1 MNKKRTILLTVLL
14 VGLMSVLSACGS
26 NGSSGEGK
34 LNIGVSQ
41 IVEHTSLDE
50 ARKGFIAALQDAG
63 YVEGENVEIDFQ
75 NAQGDQNNAA
85 TIAQK
90 FASDN
95 KDLVLAIG
103 TASAQSAAQF
113 IKDKPV
119 LFTAI
124 TDPVGAG
131 LVQSME
137 APGGNVTGTTDL
149 HPEAISKLMEFIAAN
164 IKDIKAVGIMANE
177 GEQNTVTNLKQAE
190 EALQKLGI
198 QVIKAPVTTTSEVK
212 QAAESLVGKVQAIYV
227 PSDNT
232 IVNGLSAA
240 IGVANSNKIPLFVA
254 EKDSVRAG
262 GVASYGFEYY
272 DLGYTTGKMAVE
284 ILKDGKKPADIPARI
299 PETLDLALNLK
310 AAAEQGFEVTEAMKA
325 EVKPEYLF
333 E

>member
-1 MNKKRTILLTVLL
+1 
-14 VGLMSVLSACGS
+14 MSVLGACGS
-26 NGSSGEGK
+26 KPSADGQAASGEQASNGGQAK
-34 LNIGVSQ
+34 VKIGITQ

-50 ARKGFIAALQDAG
+50 ARKGFVAALKDAG
-63 YVEGENVEIDFQ
+63 YVEGENLKLDYQ

-90 FASDN
+90 FSTDQL
-95 KDLVLAIG
+95 DLVLAIG
-103 TASAQSAAQF
+103 TPVAQSAAQY
-113 IKDKPV
+113 IKETPV
-119 LFTAI
+119 LFTAV

-137 APGGNVTGTTDL
+137 APGANVTGTTDL

-177 GEQNTVTNLKQAE
+177 GEQNTVTNLTQAE
-190 EALQKLGI
+190 EALNKLGI
-198 QVIKAPVTTTSEVK
+198 KVVKAPVTTTSEVK
-212 QAAESLVGKVQAIYV
+212 QAAESLIGKVQAIYV

-232 IVNGLSAA
+232 IVSGLSAA
-240 IGVANSNKIPLFVA
+240 IGVANDNKIPLFVA
-254 EKDSVRAG
+254 EKDSVKAG

-284 ILKDGKKPADIPARI
+284 ILKDGKKPADLPALI
-299 PETLDLALNLK
+299 PETLDLALNMK
-310 AAAEQGFEVTEAMKA
+310 AAAEQGFEVTDAIKA
-325 EVKPEYLF
+325 EVKAENLF